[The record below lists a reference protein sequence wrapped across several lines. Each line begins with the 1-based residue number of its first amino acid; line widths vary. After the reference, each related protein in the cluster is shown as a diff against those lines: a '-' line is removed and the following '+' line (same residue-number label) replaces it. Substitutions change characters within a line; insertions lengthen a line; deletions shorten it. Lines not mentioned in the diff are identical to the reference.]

1 MMEKFLMFFFGMYA
15 ARCCALRGCA
25 FEAFFDFAFL
35 LPLSDEDGGCG
46 DDDGVFVDVD
56 VDAAAKGALHLILL
70 LRGR

>member
-35 LPLSDEDGGCG
+35 LPFSDEDGGG
-46 DDDGVFVDVD
+46 GDVD
-56 VDAAAKGALHLILL
+56 VDGGEDEDEHEDDLTAQH
-70 LRGR
+70 